1 MSRMRKV
8 RLWLGVL
15 VAMTFLS
22 GASLVLIG
30 VRLTSRKAAVP
41 GSNQPEQL
49 RDALGLSEA
58 QFAGYRALQAE
69 FQLRLDRM
77 ADELKESERAR
88 TKVIVD
94 EFERKLLESFTPEQ
108 RQKYHDLSVPKGDQK

>member
-1 MSRMRKV
+1 MKKV

-30 VRLTSRKAAVP
+30 VRLSSGVGPNP
-41 GSNQPEQL
+41 GSPQPEQL
-49 RDALGLSEA
+49 REALGLSEA
-58 QFAGYRALQAE
+58 QYTGYRGLQAE
-69 FQLRLDRM
+69 YQLRLDRM
-77 ADELKESERAR
+77 DAELKETLRAR
-88 TKVIVD
+88 TQVIVD

-108 RQKYHDLSVPKGDQK
+108 RQKYHDLSVPKGAGK